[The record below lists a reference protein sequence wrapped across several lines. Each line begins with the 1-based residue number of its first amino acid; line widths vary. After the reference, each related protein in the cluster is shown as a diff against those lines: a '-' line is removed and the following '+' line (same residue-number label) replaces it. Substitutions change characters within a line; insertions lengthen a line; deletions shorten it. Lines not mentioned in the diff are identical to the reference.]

1 MSAKSADTNV
11 KSASSAP
18 AAPAAVKVDEKFV
31 SGLEST
37 VKQFTA
43 SLQKEPIDLKTAQA
57 TLAQLKI
64 GLTSFQLLP
73 PFTSSPAVVRRQL
86 LIARETFESGALL
99 SLKLSDVAA
108 FERHVAQLKTYYS
121 DYSSLLPASEAQY
134 IITGLYLL
142 GLLAHNR
149 IAEFHTELELLSA
162 ASQSQ
167 PMIKYSIAL
176 EQRLMEG
183 SYHKILTAQQ
193 ALPHPAMAFF
203 VSLLALSVRDKMAEC
218 AEKAYETF
226 PIADAVTVFG
236 FKSRSELE
244 AYAKKRE
251 WLVSGDGQTIG
262 FPGHAATGTAAQQQ
276 SARAKALAIPSFDL
290 IAQTLGYATE
300 LERIV

>member
-1 MSAKSADTNV
+1 VA
-11 KSASSAP
+11 
-18 AAPAAVKVDEKFV
+18 
-31 SGLEST
+31 GLEST

-43 SLQKEPIDLKTAQA
+43 SLQKEPIDLKSAQA

-73 PFTSSPAVVRRQL
+73 PFTSSPAVVRRHL

-99 SLKLSDVAA
+99 SLKLNDVAA
-108 FERHVAQLKTYYS
+108 FERHVTQLKTYYS
-121 DYSSLLPASEAQY
+121 DFSSLLPASDAQY
-134 IITGLYLL
+134 VITGLYLL

-149 IAEFHTELELLSA
+149 IAEFHTELELLSPSA
-162 ASQSQ
+162 QSQ
-167 PMIKYSIAL
+167 PMIKYSIGL

-183 SYHKILTAQQ
+183 SYHKILTAHQ
-193 ALPHPAMAFF
+193 APHPAMAFF
-203 VSLLALSVRDKMAEC
+203 VGLLAQSVRDKMAEC

-236 FKSRSELE
+236 FKSRAELE

-262 FPGHAATGTAAQQQ
+262 FPGHVATGTPAQQQ
-276 SARAKALAIPSFDL
+276 SARAKLLAIPSYDL
-290 IAQTLGYATE
+290 IKQTLEYATE
-300 LERIV
+300 IERIV